1 MIEDVG
7 ATDLNF
13 RVRHVSA
20 VADDVKRR
28 RFCRRENDADEDEGD
43 YDDDQD
49 DDRCEDLPT
58 RLIS

>member
-20 VADDVKRR
+20 VAEDVKRR
-28 RFCRRENDADEDEGD
+28 RFCRREIDADEDEG
-43 YDDDQD
+43 DDQD